1 MAANWWEAY
10 PEADAQQAA
19 TPATPSVTSV
29 AASAPA
35 VSTAGAAPEKQQTQ
49 QNWWDAYPE
58 AGTAEQPPQNAA
70 TSKPA
75 PEVSGFGA
83 VQNGLED
90 MLLFGGKDE
99 LFAGLD
105 AAAQPLFG
113 TGNEG
118 ETFSDRYSKNLVDQ
132 RDYIKAS
139 EDQHP
144 ALNALGGV
152 AGAVAPA
159 LLTGGASLAGN
170 GVRASLAATSAKSA
184 AVGAAQGG
192 AYGFGSA
199 DGDISDRLPEAG
211 TGALLG
217 GAIGGIAPAALG
229 TLSAAARKVTPDRF
243 LSGRSSASLE
253 DALPSAN
260 PSAGGG
266 ATGGPIAE
274 AFSTA
279 EAGPAIVTAAR
290 ATGKNGAAAVD
301 DLAALANPDPRILQA
316 AEDLGLER
324 NLSPAQFAQNQ
335 SFLEKAQGLASIPGS
350 PAAVEQQLTHQ
361 ALARRADKLI
371 DDYGG
376 ATDKSRFSDDFR
388 NESVDT
394 IRQLEKGSSDLYGQV
409 KQAIPT
415 EARTSADNSLGYLKS
430 RLQEVNGDSSL
441 LSSAEQRA
449 YRVLSAD
456 PDADKPLAAIAGLRV
471 PERHTAAAQAAA
483 KEADDIVAQY
493 GGSLDK
499 SAFSDRFKA
508 ESQRTIDALNRQAEG
523 LYSQVGASIGNRA
536 EAPANATIDFIQGR
550 AADFGGKPLLSA
562 DERKALSILSPKVRT
577 EPNPL
582 IPGTVQTI
590 TEYPTYSALDSV
602 RKSVGDGYKGRGPFA
617 SSSSRTLDALYANL
631 SKDQQAVANAAGVG
645 DAFTSAKALVA
656 QRKGIEEGLVKTIG
670 KDLTGSLSN
679 VLGNAVKR
687 LADGDYQAF
696 DRTIT
701 NIPENLRPQ
710 AVMTAVGDA
719 FSGGKAGGL
728 NIPAFNTWYGALTQN
743 AEAKARLSGLIG
755 QEATQRLDNLSAYT
769 QRLQGVVSGA
779 IPDGATRQ
787 PSYQSLDNLRRQ
799 VESRIKKT
807 NFADAENESLQRLHS
822 SILADQ
828 QRLADAHGVGDVF
841 QNARFL
847 ESQHRQASQNL
858 TDLIGDDLKGAIS
871 SKLGT
876 AVAQLKKG
884 DYRNFD
890 TVLSKIPE
898 NLRERAVL
906 TVLNDVFSSGSRNDA
921 SLTATGLNSFWT
933 SLSRNQAAKDR
944 FLSYLPKQAARDVE
958 NIATVA
964 GGMARA
970 SGARVPNGRIAA
982 TLEEFAGSDGVV
994 SRLMGSAGK
1003 IAAAEGITSSL
1014 GLPGAGAAGVIYG
1027 IAKEK
1032 RLPLVDAAGK
1042 VLSSQQFYDAMV
1054 AFAKTGGEPK
1064 ANVLAR
1070 EKQLI
1075 RTQAYRAWERSLGES
1090 ARARIATVGPLVYLT
1105 EQARKPGQVELPP
1118 TQVNP

>member
-1 MAANWWEAY
+1 MAGPWEMYQSGPLSA
-10 PEADAQQAA
+10 PTAEGAPQADGPWSQFQPQATQTQPFAQNQPSPQA
-19 TPATPSVTSV
+19 TPAS
-29 AASAPA
+29 
-35 VSTAGAAPEKQQTQ
+35 
-49 QNWWDAYPE
+49 
-58 AGTAEQPPQNAA
+58 
-70 TSKPA
+70 PA
-75 PEVSGFGA
+75 PEISAFGA
-83 VQNGLED
+83 VQSGLED

-105 AAAQPLFG
+105 AAVQPVFG
-113 TGNEG
+113 TGNGG
-118 ETFSDRYSKNLVDQ
+118 ETFSDRYDKNLVDQ
-132 RDYIKAS
+132 RAYIKAS

-144 ALNALGGV
+144 VLNTVGGV

-159 LLTGGASLAGN
+159 LLSGGGSLLGN
-170 GVRASLAATSAKSA
+170 GARATLATASAKSA
-184 AVGAAQGG
+184 ALGAAQGG

-199 DGDISDRLPEAG
+199 DGDVSDRLSEAG

-217 GAIGGIAPAALG
+217 GVIGGAAPAAIG
-229 TLSAAARKVTPDRF
+229 ALSGVARKVTPDRF
-243 LSGRSSASLE
+243 LPGRPSASLE
-253 DALPSAN
+253 DALPGSSPN
-260 PSAGGG
+260 GSGGG
-266 ATGGPIAE
+266 AAAGPIADAVSNTE
-274 AFSTA
+274 S
-279 EAGPAIVTAAR
+279 GPAIVTAAR
-290 ATGKNGAAAVD
+290 ATGKSGATAVD
-301 DLAALANPDPRILQA
+301 DLAALANPGPRILQA

-324 NLSPAQFAQNQ
+324 NLAPAQFAQNQ

-371 DDYGG
+371 NDYGG
-376 ATDKSRFSDDFR
+376 TTDKSRFSEDFR

-415 EARTSADNSLGYLKS
+415 DARTSADNSLGYLQSK
-430 RLQEVNGDSSL
+430 LQEVNGDTSL
-441 LSSAEQRA
+441 LSAPEQRA
-449 YRVLSAD
+449 YRVLTAD

-471 PERHTAAAQAAA
+471 PERHAAAAQAAA
-483 KEADDIVAQY
+483 KEADDIVSQF

-508 ESQRTIDALNRQAEG
+508 ESQRTIDALSRQAEG
-523 LYSQVGASIGNRA
+523 LYGEVGASIGNRTQ
-536 EAPANATIDFIQGR
+536 APANATIDFIQGR

-582 IPGTVQTI
+582 IPGTIQTI

-617 SSSSRTLDALYANL
+617 TSSSRTLDALYANL
-631 SKDQQAVANAAGVG
+631 SKDQQTVANAAGVG
-645 DAFTSAKALVA
+645 DAFTSAKALVS
-656 QRKGIEEGLVKTIG
+656 QRKSIEEGLVKTIG
-670 KDLTGSLSN
+670 KDLTGSVSS
-679 VLGNAVKR
+679 VLGGAVKR

-696 DRTIT
+696 DRTIA

-728 NIPAFNTWYGALTQN
+728 NIPAFNSWYGALTQN

-779 IPDGATRQ
+779 VPDGATRQ
-787 PSYQSLDNLRRQ
+787 PSYEALDNLRRQ
-799 VESRIKKT
+799 VEGRIKKT

-828 QRLADAHGVGDVF
+828 QRLAEAHGVGDAF

-847 ESQHRQASQNL
+847 ESQHREASQNL
-858 TDLIGDDLKGAIS
+858 TDLIGSDLKGAIS

-876 AVAQLKKG
+876 AVAQLKNG
-884 DYRNFD
+884 DYKNFD

-933 SLSRNQAAKDR
+933 SLSRNQAAKER
-944 FLSYLPKQAARDVE
+944 FLSYLPKQAATDVE

-970 SGARVPNGRIAA
+970 SGARLPNGRIAA
-982 TLEEFAGSDGVV
+982 TLEEFAGPDGLV
-994 SRLMGSAGK
+994 SRLMGGAGK

-1032 RLPLVDAAGK
+1032 RTPLVEAAGK

-1054 AFAKTGGEPK
+1054 AYAKTGGVSK
-1064 ANVLAR
+1064 TNVLAR
-1070 EKQLI
+1070 EKQLT
-1075 RTQAYRAWERSLGES
+1075 RTVAYRKWESLLGNS
-1090 ARARIATVGPLVYLT
+1090 ARARIATVGPIVYLT
-1105 EQARKPGQVELPP
+1105 EQARKPGPEGRQP
-1118 TQVNP
+1118 THGKP

>member
-1 MAANWWEAY
+1 
-10 PEADAQQAA
+10 
-19 TPATPSVTSV
+19 
-29 AASAPA
+29 
-35 VSTAGAAPEKQQTQ
+35 
-49 QNWWDAYPE
+49 
-58 AGTAEQPPQNAA
+58 
-70 TSKPA
+70 
-75 PEVSGFGA
+75 
-83 VQNGLED
+83 

-105 AAAQPLFG
+105 AAVQPVFG
-113 TGNEG
+113 TGNGG
-118 ETFSDRYSKNLVDQ
+118 ETFSDRYDKNLVDQ
-132 RDYIKAS
+132 RAYIKAS

-144 ALNALGGV
+144 VLNTVGGV

-159 LLTGGASLAGN
+159 LLSGGGSLLGN
-170 GVRASLAATSAKSA
+170 GARATLATTSAKSA
-184 AVGAAQGG
+184 AIGAAQGG

-199 DGDISDRLPEAG
+199 DGDVSNRLSEAG

-217 GAIGGIAPAALG
+217 GVIGGVAPAAIG
-229 TLSAAARKVTPDRF
+229 ALSGVARKVTPDRF
-243 LSGRSSASLE
+243 LPGRPSASLE
-253 DALPSAN
+253 DSLPGSGPN
-260 PSAGGG
+260 GSGGG
-266 ATGGPIAE
+266 AVGGPIAE
-274 AFSTA
+274 AVSNT
-279 EAGPAIVTAAR
+279 ETGPAIVTAAR
-290 ATGKNGAAAVD
+290 ATGKSGATAVD

-324 NLSPAQFAQNQ
+324 NLAPAQFAQNQ

-371 DDYGG
+371 NDYGG
-376 ATDKSRFSDDFR
+376 TTDKSRFSEDFR

-415 EARTSADNSLGYLKS
+415 DARTSADNSLGYLQSK
-430 RLQEVNGDSSL
+430 LQEVNGDTSL
-441 LSSAEQRA
+441 LSAPEQRA
-449 YRVLSAD
+449 YRVLTAD

-471 PERHTAAAQAAA
+471 PERHAAAAQAAA
-483 KEADDIVAQY
+483 KEADDIVSQF

-523 LYSQVGASIGNRA
+523 LYGQVGASIGDRA
-536 EAPANATIDFIQGR
+536 QAPANATIDFIQGR

-562 DERKALSILSPKVRT
+562 EERKALSVLSPKVRT

-582 IPGTVQTI
+582 IPGTIQTI
-590 TEYPTYSALDSV
+590 IEHPTYLALDSV

-617 SSSSRTLDALYANL
+617 TSSSRTLDALYANL

-645 DAFTSAKALVA
+645 DAFTSAKALVS
-656 QRKGIEEGLVKTIG
+656 QRKSIEEGLVKTIG
-670 KDLTGSLSN
+670 KDLTGSVSN
-679 VLGNAVKR
+679 VLSGAVKR

-696 DRTIT
+696 DRTIA

-728 NIPAFNTWYGALTQN
+728 NIPAFNSWYGALTQN
-743 AEAKARLSGLIG
+743 AEAKARLSALVG

-779 IPDGATRQ
+779 VPDGATRQ
-787 PSYQSLDNLRRQ
+787 PSYEALDNLRRQ
-799 VESRIKKT
+799 VEGRIKKT

-828 QRLADAHGVGDVF
+828 QRLADTHGVGYAF

-847 ESQHRQASQNL
+847 ESQHREASQNL
-858 TDLIGDDLKGAIS
+858 TDLIGSDLKGAIS

-876 AVAQLKKG
+876 AVAQLKNG
-884 DYRNFD
+884 DYKNFD

-933 SLSRNQAAKDR
+933 SLSRNQAAKER
-944 FLSYLPKQAARDVE
+944 FLSYLPKQAATDVE

-970 SGARVPNGRIAA
+970 SGARLPNGRIAA
-982 TLEEFAGSDGVV
+982 TLEEFAGPDGLV

-1032 RLPLVDAAGK
+1032 RAPLVEAAGK

-1054 AFAKTGGEPK
+1054 AYAKTGGVSK
-1064 ANVLAR
+1064 TNVLAR
-1070 EKQLI
+1070 EKQLT
-1075 RTQAYRAWERSLGES
+1075 RTVAYRKWESLLGNS
-1090 ARARIATVGPLVYLT
+1090 ARARIATVGPIVYLT
-1105 EQARKPGQVELPP
+1105 EQARKPGPVELPP
-1118 TQVNP
+1118 TQVKP